1 MRLGFQLDFV
11 SYLTRCTRPK
21 SVWLVLKCGACRV
34 IFGHWCWFHFS
45 DLKAVLNSI
54 FNLNCI
60 KTLLFKPTHTIQK
73 VKYINLLTQ
82 RYKIEAGKFCVVKIC
97 RILGVDS
104 FDSGFIEETKQSPQI
119 CTYSRDKNYSKPSPN
134 YAIRTGHIQN

>member
-21 SVWLVLKCGACRV
+21 KCLACFEVWSLSLYFSVIG
-34 IFGHWCWFHFS
+34 IGFHFS

-60 KTLLFKPTHTIQK
+60 KTLLFKPTPH
-73 VKYINLLTQ
+73 NSLLTQ

-119 CTYSRDKNYSKPSPN
+119 CTYSRDKKLLE
-134 YAIRTGHIQN
+134 AIT